1 LSEPT
6 ERQVGIVFA
15 NSFQVHYSKAD
26 FHIALA
32 VETPN
37 GERTLLGIFVSPEG
51 AKTLLRILE
60 TNVKLYEETHR
71 KIDEPKL
78 ITAEDKT
85 VEQEK
90 PIYH

>member
-6 ERQVGIVFA
+6 ENQVGIVFA

-26 FHIALA
+26 FHITLA

-37 GERTLLGIFVSPEG
+37 GKRPLLGIFLSPEG
-51 AKTLLRILE
+51 TKTLLRILE
-60 TNVKLYEETHR
+60 VNVGLYEETHR

-78 ITAEDKT
+78 ITDEDKT
-85 VEQEK
+85 VQQEK
-90 PIYH
+90 PIYR

>member
-1 LSEPT
+1 LSEPIET
-6 ERQVGIVFA
+6 QVGIVFA

-26 FHIALA
+26 FHITLA

-37 GERTLLGIFVSPEG
+37 GRRTLLGLFMSPEG

-60 TNVKLYEETHR
+60 INVNQYEETHR

-78 ITAEDKT
+78 ITDEDKT
-85 VEQEK
+85 VQQEK
-90 PIYH
+90 PIYR